1 PPFPTRRSSDLNV
14 LDALLFLD
22 ARAMHGHARPDDLL
36 DLLLL
41 ELERLLLGDA
51 LELGL
56 AFATDRFQSLV
67 LQDALVLDRDRAL
80 AILLGDFD
88 LALLVLLVDGDFF
101 LELDAREL
109 GLLALLGLDAHRFGL
124 LTGTDAGD
132 LTRLLG
138 DGVLLLPLE
147 LQDRLA
153 GLDVLLLG
161 VFLRFAT

>member
-1 PPFPTRRSSDLNV
+1 FDELLFGLCLGVDDLGVLAPLGSRDDLNV

-80 AILLGDFD
+80 AILLGD
-88 LALLVLLVDGDFF
+88 
-101 LELDAREL
+101 
-109 GLLALLGLDAHRFGL
+109 
-124 LTGTDAGD
+124 
-132 LTRLLG
+132 
-138 DGVLLLPLE
+138 
-147 LQDRLA
+147 
-153 GLDVLLLG
+153 
-161 VFLRFAT
+161 